1 MFMKTILFLFILS
14 FSFLSSG
21 QAQDPSTNVNQV
33 MIAQNYFVEY
43 ILDTRIGTGHK
54 PIYQKT
60 ISISGQ
66 PEQNSQMDHVQLFF
80 SSDALNN
87 TQNPVLE
94 KTKLTVWYPIDE
106 FESYYEML
114 KHKKGRMKIT
124 FIQSASQQK
133 RRVEFVNGGN
143 LPLLR

>member
-1 MFMKTILFLFILS
+1 MKTIFILFTLTIS
-14 FSFLSSG
+14 FFPSVHS
-21 QAQDPSTNVNQV
+21 QDPSINVNQV
-33 MIAQNYFVEY
+33 MIAQDYFVEY
-43 ILDTRIGTGHK
+43 ILDTRIGTGHN

-80 SSDALNN
+80 STDALNN

-94 KTKLTVWYPIDE
+94 NTKLTVWYPMGE

-124 FIQSASQQK
+124 YIQSAAQQK
-133 RRVEFVNGGN
+133 RRVEFVTNGN